1 MGLEGVGEAARR
13 NKGMQFM
20 ALLHRIT
27 PKLLAQS
34 FYALRRDPS
43 AGWYERVKSREAV
56 QKSILEEGLDLN

>member
-1 MGLEGVGEAARR
+1 
-13 NKGMQFM
+13 MQFM

-27 PKLLAQS
+27 PQLLAQI